1 MSFFFVYI
9 IKRTLHRGLKIR
21 ILFSRGKNN
30 IYERAQ
36 RGSKI
41 LFCLSKIKFIS
52 SRHRVISSMYLA
64 HYIVPIQHA
73 IDKEIEKLPSSC
85 IRSESLEF
93 KDNFFPMTDILARK
107 HFLFLF
113 HFSLREIFGIDN
125 RVSEQRLTVFAE
137 AKFCSRACAEN
148 KKKSWKKCKKK
159 SKLLFLAIC
168 IKE

>member
-30 IYERAQ
+30 ILPLEN
-36 RGSKI
+36 KI
-41 LFCLSKIKFIS
+41 HILAPPCN
-52 SRHRVISSMYLA
+52 SSMYLA

-93 KDNFFPMTDILARK
+93 KDNFFLMTDILAGK

-113 HFSLREIFGIDN
+113 HCFLRETFGIDN

-137 AKFCSRACAEN
+137 AKFCSCACAEN
-148 KKKSWKKCKKK
+148 KNKSWKKCKKK
-159 SKLLFLAIC
+159 SKLFISNNLH
-168 IKE
+168 

>member
-93 KDNFFPMTDILARK
+93 KDNFFVMTQYISRET
-107 HFLFLF
+107 FSISFSLFLERNF
-113 HFSLREIFGIDN
+113 WHR
-125 RVSEQRLTVFAE
+125 
-137 AKFCSRACAEN
+137 
-148 KKKSWKKCKKK
+148 
-159 SKLLFLAIC
+159 
-168 IKE
+168 